1 MSLIFVIIAIHLN
14 KCIFTFN
21 SIFIAD
27 DDTHLVPSDMSNECI
42 AQAWFRMLHTLGN
55 PVDLCRPEVISQTP
69 KFYHFALSSEMVI
82 DPCQHP
88 CLALLPQIFYKAMK
102 GVSTLVDV
110 FLGKYRSSVY
120 QVKILFFFYTVKN
133 VLKSPGTFSL
143 NQYHCHQA

>member
-1 MSLIFVIIAIHLN
+1 MLFALICCLN
-14 KCIFTFN
+14 KYQILFAFN

-102 GVSTLVDV
+102 GISILVDV
-110 FLGKYRSSVY
+110 FLGKYKSFVY
-120 QVKILFFFYTVKN
+120 SMKFVLFPCRMCTIKKDILKPFKIC
-133 VLKSPGTFSL
+133 FS
-143 NQYHCHQA
+143 

>member
-1 MSLIFVIIAIHLN
+1 
-14 KCIFTFN
+14 
-21 SIFIAD
+21 
-27 DDTHLVPSDMSNECI
+27 MSNECI

-110 FLGKYRSSVY
+110 FLGKYRNFIYSMKFVF
-120 QVKILFFFYTVKN
+120 LFLYKMFFIKKDT
-133 VLKSPGTFSL
+133 LKFCKTCFS
-143 NQYHCHQA
+143 